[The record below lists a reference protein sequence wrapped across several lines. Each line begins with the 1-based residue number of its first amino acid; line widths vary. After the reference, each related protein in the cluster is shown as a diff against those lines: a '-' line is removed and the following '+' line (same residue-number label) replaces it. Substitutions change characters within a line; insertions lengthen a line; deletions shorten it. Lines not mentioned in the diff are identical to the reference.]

1 MINTSYRYSAILLIF
16 AAFLAISCGRS
27 EEKVPQAEDTAAE
40 PTITTYAPL
49 DELYPTEARVGER
62 IKTWKAFWNLE
73 KEMKNFR
80 ATESGDLGF
89 ITDELIRIEAT
100 LIDDSIPE
108 KVNIPAVKSR
118 VLVFR
123 TFTKKLKD
131 QLNHRVPTADID
143 TTRFKIL
150 EAYNAFRYQ
159 VSDALRDKVY
169 EDFLNR
175 DTLQVD
181 TTALQN

>member
-1 MINTSYRYSAILLIF
+1 MIYTFYRYSVILVAFVAF
-16 AAFLAISCGRS
+16 AAISCGRS
-27 EEKVPQAEDTAAE
+27 EEKATQVENTVAI
-40 PTITTYAPL
+40 PTISTYAPL
-49 DELYPTEARVGER
+49 EELYVIDPRTGER
-62 IKTWKAFWNLE
+62 MQTWKAFWELE

-89 ITDELIRIEAT
+89 ITDELIRLEAT
-100 LIDDSIPE
+100 LINDSTLE

-131 QLNHRVPTADID
+131 QLNHRVPTPDID

-175 DTLQVD
+175 DSLQLD
-181 TTALQN
+181 TPAVQN